1 MKKVVALLLAL
12 ALVATL
18 IAGCS
23 DSGNDSSSGSD
34 SSTTSSTTSSG
45 SESSGSTDGEFSG
58 TITFGIGCPLSGTNA
73 SYGELM
79 QLGAQIGADWVN
91 EEGGINGQQV
101 VISAL
106 DDQNDMTEVALVAQR
121 FADDSNIYAVIC
133 HGGSSQSAAAAPIY
147 EAAGMTNMAPSSSN
161 YELTE
166 QGYQYFVRHVIK
178 DTWNSPQVIAQ
189 LVNNLGCENIGIV
202 YANNDYGVGN
212 REAAES
218 ASAALGVEINLKET
232 YTPTTD
238 KDFTAI
244 LTKIQA
250 AGLDGLGLYAD
261 YTEGGM
267 FMNQAAQLGLT
278 DSLQVV
284 CQNAVTYMRFIELA
298 GGAENLKN
306 VYIQGAFNPYEHREP
321 VEKFLSM
328 FREHREESE
337 IPSEPCGFSCDIVR
351 VFAQAIE
358 AGADRSNLALW
369 IKNLVDGQE
378 PFVAYDLNIGEE
390 NTWDKN
396 GDINPRGVY
405 ILKVNE
411 DGEFYSTDE
420 KVDITG
426 LNMEGVMA

>member
-23 DSGNDSSSGSD
+23 GDGDTSSTGGDTSSSGS
-34 SSTTSSTTSSG
+34 SSGTTS
-45 SESSGSTDGEFSG
+45 GESG

-79 QLGAQIGADWVN
+79 KLGADIGAEWVN

-101 VISAL
+101 AISAL
-106 DDQNDMTEVALVAQR
+106 DDQNDVAEVALVAQR
-121 FADDSNIYAVIC
+121 FCEDKNIYAVIC

-166 QGYQYFVRHVIK
+166 QGYKYFVRHVIK
-178 DTWNSPQVIAQ
+178 DTRNSPQVIAQ
-189 LVNNLGCENIGIV
+189 LVNNLGCKNIGIL

-212 REAAES
+212 REAAEM
-218 ASAALGVEINLKET
+218 AAEQLGIEINLKET
-232 YTPTTD
+232 FTPTTD
-238 KDFTAI
+238 KDFTAV
-244 LTKIQA
+244 LTKIQTA
-250 AGLDGLGLYAD
+250 NLDGLGMYAD

-267 FMNQAAQLGLT
+267 IVNQAAQLGLT
-278 DSLQVV
+278 DKLQIVG
-284 CQNAVTYMRFIELA
+284 QNALTYMRFVDLA
-298 GGAENLKN
+298 GGYENLKN
-306 VYIQGAFNPYEHREP
+306 VYIQGAFNPYEQREP

-328 FREHREESE
+328 FREHRDASE

-351 VFAQAIE
+351 TFAQAIE
-358 AGADRSNLALW
+358 AGADKSNLALW
-369 IKNLVDGQE
+369 IKNQVEGQE
-378 PFVAYDLNIGEE
+378 PFVAYDLNIGAE
-390 NTWDKN
+390 NTWDEN

-411 DGEFYSTDE
+411 NNEFYSTEE

-426 LNMEGVMA
+426 LDLEGVMS